1 MDTIINTPLGSTFP
15 PPGGHVRLTSPQYGP
30 AWVADCYGSDHEE
43 RLLALSISGEGE
55 SGVSFSEEDL
65 VMLQADPDQCAIQY
79 ALVLGDTVGISLTD
93 SQDDWFPESYVE
105 CPTCGTATDWHEPS
119 CLRLVFNDDGIP
131 SLTTPTE
138 REPS

>member
-55 SGVSFSEEDL
+55 SGVPFSEEDL
-65 VMLQADPDQCAIQY
+65 VLLQADP
-79 ALVLGDTVGISLTD
+79 
-93 SQDDWFPESYVE
+93 ESHAA
-105 CPTCGTATDWHEPS
+105 CPTCGTESDWHEPR